1 MTVTDEV
8 GRRVPKGYYIK
19 INKGTSKQLIKQML
33 FTRFDYED
41 YSYDYAVDKVFKE
54 NCYRDVFVLNEYG
67 IGYSWYK
74 GMDLTKYKEF
84 FYCDIGKL

>member
-1 MTVTDEV
+1 MVDDV

-41 YSYDYAVDKVFKE
+41 YSYDYTVNTVFRE
-54 NCYRDVFVLNEYG
+54 NRNRDVFILNECG
-67 IGYSWYK
+67 ARYSWYK
-74 GMDLTKYKEF
+74 DTDLTKYKEF